1 MTAVTPVWRRRLR
14 LIGLATC
21 SVALGLAAAA
31 SAEAAEGPNQS
42 RSAHHPDLSG
52 FWRLDEKI
60 APDPTLMKR
69 IGANAVVLHDTGAPE
84 LPRGDYGGLKLTPA
98 AIAAAQ
104 AWDPK
109 EDLSVAKVCSPP
121 SIIYAMQGP
130 FPMEVYQGTELIIF
144 KLEYYDIV
152 RVIFMDG
159 RGHPPKD
166 APHSKTGHSIGRWDG
181 DVLVVDTD
189 HLEASTL
196 TNNGLNHTEDVHVI
210 ERFRLS
216 PDGKTLLSTQEFE
229 DPAVLDN
236 RGARFIAWTKQP
248 GNYVNPYDC
257 DPSFALNYSAPDP
270 SK

>member
-1 MTAVTPVWRRRLR
+1 MNGALRPTGTTDLARRFKF
-14 LIGLATC
+14 A
-21 SVALGLAAAA
+21 VALSVLGSFLGSPMAHAA
-31 SAEAAEGPNQS
+31 SEAK
-42 RSAHHPDLSG
+42 HPDLSG

-60 APDPTLMKR
+60 PADPVLMGRLAPNT
-69 IGANAVVLHDTGAPE
+69 AVLHDTGAPE
-84 LPRGDYGGLKLTPA
+84 LPRGDYGGLKLKPNA
-98 AIAAAQ
+98 LAAAQ

-109 EDLSVAKVCSPP
+109 SDLTVAKVCSPP

-130 FPMEVYQGTELIIF
+130 FPMEVYQSDKLIVF
-144 KLEYYDIV
+144 KLEYYDIIRIV
-152 RVIFMDG
+152 FLDG

-166 APHSKTGHSIGRWDG
+166 APHSKAGHSIGHWEG

-189 HLEASTL
+189 HLEASTI
-196 TNNGLNHTEDVHVI
+196 TNNGLNHTEDVHVV

-229 DPAVLDN
+229 DPAVLYN
-236 RGARFIAWTKQP
+236 RGARFIGWTKEP

-257 DPSFALNYSAPDP
+257 DPSFALNYEAPAA